1 MSLRTF
7 TFNHPTP
14 PDTGD
19 GPDRFAILWQAFG
32 YMPLPNGR
40 VLNDSKRREE
50 GELARKLKKISE
62 ASPDKQTRV
71 LKDGDQTLAL
81 LPHEIELLRERID
94 TCPFWLPGAAD
105 LVADT
110 RTWLGMGTETP

>member
-7 TFNHPTP
+7 TLNYPTP
-14 PDTGD
+14 PDQGD

-40 VLNDSKRREE
+40 ALNDAKRREE

-62 ASPDKQTRV
+62 VSPDKQTRV
-71 LKDGDQTLAL
+71 LKAGDQTIDL

-94 TCPFWLPGAAD
+94 ACPFWLPVAAD
-105 LVADT
+105 IVADT
-110 RTWLGMGTETP
+110 RSWLGSST